1 MVRELREVGQFL
13 LNDWRTLVIDLLLGL
28 IVLGIACA
36 WSWKL
41 ALMLFAVLSYAAGV
55 VIIMLI
61 ALCIGFYIKEKIDAL
76 FTRYRR

>member
-1 MVRELREVGQFL
+1 MNELREVGQFL

-41 ALMLFAVLSYAAGV
+41 ALIAFAVLSYVAGGF
-55 VIIMLI
+55 IILMI
-61 ALCIGFYIKEKIDAL
+61 ALAIGFKVKEKIDAW
-76 FTRYRR
+76 FTRDR